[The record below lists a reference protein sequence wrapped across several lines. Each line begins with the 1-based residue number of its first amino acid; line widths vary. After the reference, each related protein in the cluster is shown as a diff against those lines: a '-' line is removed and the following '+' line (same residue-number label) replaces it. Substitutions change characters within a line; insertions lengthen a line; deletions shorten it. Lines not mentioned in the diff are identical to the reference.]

1 MLFVFRL
8 AYGEHNTVTYD
19 RYILYEYRVSICI
32 YIYIYIFIYLGIY
45 IHMAGNYFIRTQDLK
60 N

>member
-1 MLFVFRL
+1 MIFEFRQ
-8 AYGEHNTVTYD
+8 AYGEHYTVTYD
-19 RYILYEYRVSICI
+19 RYILYEYMYIYVYI
-32 YIYIYIFIYLGIY
+32 YIYIYLGVH